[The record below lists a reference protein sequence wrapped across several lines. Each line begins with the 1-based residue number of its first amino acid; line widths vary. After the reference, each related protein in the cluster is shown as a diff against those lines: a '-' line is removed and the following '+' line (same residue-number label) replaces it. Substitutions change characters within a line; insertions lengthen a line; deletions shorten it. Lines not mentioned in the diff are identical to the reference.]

1 MESYHKRKRILEE
14 KYGKLIIVKPP
25 NDERVVIASNRQQK
39 LLKQLQDISDE
50 EGLKRAYDTQD
61 GLYQHFNKLFI
72 AGTKDPID
80 FADDLKLPFDDTLNM
95 TTRGRTAD
103 KYYRSRGSEIDT
115 VIGHSL
121 GGAVAL
127 SLEKQYKKE
136 GNNPYGIIQSKTFG
150 SPTVSANFTNNNPNR
165 IRYFGDPI
173 SALDFGSTTVM
184 PSMSF
189 RWKNSA
195 HSYKGLFI
203 KDAVETHDTEKNML
217 EPSPDDS
224 EATVITE

>member
-1 MESYHKRKRILEE
+1 MESYHKRKRLLEE

-50 EGLKRAYDTQD
+50 EGLKRAYDTKD
-61 GLYQHFNKLFI
+61 GLYQHYNKLFI
-72 AGTKDPID
+72 SGTKDPID
-80 FADDLKLPFDDTLNM
+80 FVDDLKLPFDDTLNM

-103 KYYRSRGSEIDT
+103 KYYRSHHEIDT

-184 PSMSF
+184 PSMGF
-189 RWKNSA
+189 RFNNSA
-195 HSYKGLFI
+195 HSYKDLFI
-203 KDAVETHDTEKNML
+203 NDAVPLHDVEKNPL
-217 EPSPDDS
+217 TVSPDDS
-224 EATVITE
+224 KAEVISY